1 MKKLPLIVKLA
12 LAAGVVPVVYI
23 AVLLS
28 PLFLQSGIDNM
39 AQTFA
44 EIFASPFALRW
55 CKNTLLILCICL
67 LIYAVSVLYWLSERK
82 KYRRGQEH
90 GSAEMG
96 DCKLLGKKYCNRQQ
110 PLQNKILTQHVAI
123 SLDGRKT
130 RRNLNTVVIGGA
142 GAGKS
147 LFYVRPNLLQGN
159 TSFVVLDTK
168 GELLRSTGWALKEM
182 GYKIKVLDL
191 IAMEQSDCYNPFVYL
206 REDNDILRLANNIYA
221 NTTDKK
227 ANKGDQFWDDSGKNL
242 LCALMLYLYHE
253 APEYEQNFP
262 MVMELLRCGD
272 VSDDS
277 NQKSVLDILFDE
289 LRNKSPEHVAVKYY
303 DDYRRGAADTLR
315 SVQVTLASRLTKFNL
330 DSLRRISMTD
340 EMELDKI
347 GEEKTAI
354 FAIIPD
360 NDKSYNFVVG
370 MLYTQLFQRLF
381 YIADKKYYGELPV
394 PVHFLMDEFANVAL
408 PDDFEILVST
418 MRSRGIFVSIILQ
431 NLAQLK
437 ALFEKQWESIIGN
450 CDSFL
455 YLGNNEQG
463 THEYISK
470 MLGKQTIDTQ
480 TYSRSRGNMANFTT
494 NNQNAGRDLMTA
506 DEIRLLNTDKA
517 LLVIRGERPVLD
529 SKYHVFSHPN
539 IGLTPY
545 KGGQEYTHIITTL
558 QPTATISLFEGN
570 AATHTVYTVSDI
582 ADNPYADSELL
593 TEDELEEIY
602 TRKGA

>member
-39 AQTFA
+39 AQTFT
-44 EIFASPFALRW
+44 EIFANPFALRW
-55 CKNTLLILCICL
+55 CENTWLILCVCL
-67 LIYAVSVLYWLSERK
+67 LIYAVAVLYWLSTRK
-82 KYRRGQEH
+82 KYRKGEEH

-96 DCKLLGKKYCNRQQ
+96 DCKLLGRKYCNRQQ

-130 RRNLNTVVIGGA
+130 RRNLNTIVIGGA

-191 IAMEQSDCYNPFVYL
+191 IDMEQSDCYNPFVYL
-206 REDNDILRLANNIYA
+206 REDNDILRLASNIYA

-330 DSLRRISMTD
+330 ESLRRLSMTD

-381 YIADKKYYGELPV
+381 YLADKKYHGQLPV
-394 PVHFLMDEFANVAL
+394 PVHFLMDEFANGDDTFYAQSGRNNRQSVA
-408 PDDFEILVST
+408 
-418 MRSRGIFVSIILQ
+418 
-431 NLAQLK
+431 
-437 ALFEKQWESIIGN
+437 
-450 CDSFL
+450 
-455 YLGNNEQG
+455 
-463 THEYISK
+463 
-470 MLGKQTIDTQ
+470 
-480 TYSRSRGNMANFTT
+480 
-494 NNQNAGRDLMTA
+494 
-506 DEIRLLNTDKA
+506 
-517 LLVIRGERPVLD
+517 
-529 SKYHVFSHPN
+529 
-539 IGLTPY
+539 
-545 KGGQEYTHIITTL
+545 
-558 QPTATISLFEGN
+558 
-570 AATHTVYTVSDI
+570 
-582 ADNPYADSELL
+582 
-593 TEDELEEIY
+593 
-602 TRKGA
+602 